1 MSRSAASRLH
11 PKLRR
16 PARSD
21 DFLARADEEI
31 PYFNEEEKNAI
42 RTLSWFLPLVRP
54 YEFEIVQSLLSG
66 GKNEETLKS
75 ELSNNDNFNEAS
87 FGHALLMLQDKVSY
101 NHTGHHITLLQNID
115 GIYSLQFSLS
125 NPVFVDWVKDLLDY
139 GLERYSSEF
148 LHVNTPLRL
157 YGGYTMATS
166 LLAINNGSLYNMTG
180 VTYAQGHLLLYINL
194 NKDFQAE
201 ERLKYKDK
209 FLSNKVLQWES
220 QTGTTLTNGK
230 GVRLIKQGKADIFV
244 RKTKKEDGI
253 ESPFVYL
260 GEGSLTNPRDSGNSA
275 KALLFDIVLDKEVP
289 EEYKYDFGIEDT
301 ELKNA

>member
-1 MSRSAASRLH
+1 
-11 PKLRR
+11 
-16 PARSD
+16 
-21 DFLARADEEI
+21 
-31 PYFNEEEKNAI
+31 
-42 RTLSWFLPLVRP
+42 
-54 YEFEIVQSLLSG
+54 
-66 GKNEETLKS
+66 
-75 ELSNNDNFNEAS
+75 
-87 FGHALLMLQDKVSY
+87 
-101 NHTGHHITLLQNID
+101 
-115 GIYSLQFSLS
+115 
-125 NPVFVDWVKDLLDY
+125 
-139 GLERYSSEF
+139 
-148 LHVNTPLRL
+148 
-157 YGGYTMATS
+157 MATS

-230 GVRLIKQGKADIFV
+230 GVRLIKQGKAYIFV

-301 ELKNA
+301 V